1 MKTYHGVSPG
11 GRRRSGSQIG
21 ASEEAA
27 EMAGAS
33 RSRRRSQIAVTRPG
47 RRSRSHI
54 GASEEDEGLVRPGR
68 RRRSQ
73 VGASEDRRRRRRRTS
88 PEAPVPLPGDGDT
101 PRNGGRC
108 PPAPCESLPL
118 DMLWE
123 ILLLLPPQPSSRLLA
138 SLVSRRWRGL
148 ATDPNFVRQFQ
159 ARRRSWKPP
168 LLGFFERRR
177 KIVFNQDILYP
188 PDRVPAERIHI
199 PFGMASRGFEV
210 LGCRGGRVLA
220 LHRVFRQLI
229 VFAPITG
236 EQRYFAVP
244 AEFGQPSIL
253 YGAVLC
259 AAGEQDHVHGHCHC
273 SPFKVVL
280 VSHKRDH
287 QPQACVFSSETDTW
301 SNIISTKYPCE
312 LHGDSVPATLIG
324 DALYWLLSCNAIFWF
339 DLDMQSLA
347 VIMGP
352 PGMNESGN
360 YRIIKP
366 EDGADGLAIAIFL
379 FPNLQIWQRVV
390 NSQGIATW
398 FLRKTVEMHST
409 LGIPHQIRR
418 KVWQDK
424 VLGYDE
430 DNDVIILYVDDSAY
444 MLELK
449 QMQSRKLNGTRS
461 MKQCHPFTSFYP
473 PDIAI

>member
-1 MKTYHGVSPG
+1 
-11 GRRRSGSQIG
+11 
-21 ASEEAA
+21 
-27 EMAGAS
+27 
-33 RSRRRSQIAVTRPG
+33 
-47 RRSRSHI
+47 
-54 GASEEDEGLVRPGR
+54 
-68 RRRSQ
+68 
-73 VGASEDRRRRRRRTS
+73 
-88 PEAPVPLPGDGDT
+88 
-101 PRNGGRC
+101 
-108 PPAPCESLPL
+108 
-118 DMLWE
+118 MLWE

-148 ATDPNFVRQFQ
+148 ATDPNFIRQFQ

-177 KIVFNQDILYP
+177 KIVFNQDILHP

-220 LHRVFRQLI
+220 LHRVLRQLI

-236 EQRYFAVP
+236 EQRYLAVP
-244 AEFGQPSIL
+244 AEFGPPSIL

-280 VSHKRDH
+280 VSHRRDH

-324 DALYWLLSCNAIFWF
+324 NTLYWLLSCNAIFWF

-379 FPNLQIWQRVV
+379 FPNLQIWQRVI

-409 LGIPHQIRR
+409 LGIPHQTRR

-473 PDIAI
+473 PDRILDICWCPWLAVYTGTSLIRTRSWSCVSFQLLGLTGDPAVRSRWPGSALPSRSWLVWVYGHLHIPFLRSRFRPMPDFLFSDLCSDGLGLHPCFLCGQRRPAGAVPFLEALPWPLSMALF

>member
-1 MKTYHGVSPG
+1 
-11 GRRRSGSQIG
+11 
-21 ASEEAA
+21 
-27 EMAGAS
+27 MAGAR
-33 RSRRRSQIAVTRPG
+33 RSRRRSQIGVTRPG
-47 RRSRSHI
+47 RRSRSQI
-54 GASEEDEGLVRPGR
+54 GASEEDEGLIRPGR
-68 RRRSQ
+68 RRSQ
-73 VGASEDRRRRRRRTS
+73 IGASEEGEGVTRPTRCRRRRTS
-88 PEAPVPLPGDGDT
+88 LEAPVPLPGDGDML
-101 PRNGGRC
+101 RNDGRR

-148 ATDPNFVRQFQ
+148 ATDPNFICQFQ
-159 ARRRSWKPP
+159 VRRRNWKPP

-188 PDRVPAERIHI
+188 PDRIPAERFHI
-199 PFGMASRGFEV
+199 PFGMASRGFEI

-236 EQRYFAVP
+236 EQRHLAVP
-244 AEFGQPSIL
+244 AEFGPPFPCIL
-253 YGAVLC
+253 NGAVLC
-259 AAGEQDHVHGHCHC
+259 AAGDQEHVHGHCHC
-273 SPFKVVL
+273 SPFKIVL
-280 VSHKRDH
+280 VYHRRDH
-287 QPQACVFSSETDTW
+287 QPLACVFSSETGEW

-324 DALYWLLSCNAIFWF
+324 NALYWLLSCNAIFWF

-366 EDGADGLAIAIFL
+366 EDGAGGLAIAIFL

-398 FLRKTVEMHST
+398 LLRKTVEMHST
-409 LGIPHQIRR
+409 LGIPPQIRR

-430 DNDVIILYVDDSAY
+430 DNDVIILYVNDSAY

-461 MKQCHPFTSFYP
+461 MKHCHPFTSFYP